1 MLPLVPPSLPLRY
14 PKAEGAFPDYVP
26 SRIFQMKTSLVI
38 LTLFMAFAG
47 PVFAHETAVGDLQII
62 HANIPQPGATAR
74 SAAGYM
80 VIANDG
86 TEADALIAI
95 ETPAA
100 QKAMLHESATDAQGV
115 ATMTHIDRLPIP
127 AGDAAVLEPGGFH
140 IMLMG
145 LTGAFTEGQ
154 MVPATLVFEKAGR
167 VQIEFMIDPPGG
179 ADHSNH

>member
-1 MLPLVPPSLPLRY
+1 
-14 PKAEGAFPDYVP
+14 
-26 SRIFQMKTSLVI
+26 MKTSLAI
-38 LTLFMAFAG
+38 LTLLMAFAG
-47 PVFAHETAVGDLQII
+47 PVIAHETAVGDLQII
-62 HANIPQPGATAR
+62 HANIPEPATAAK

-86 TEADALIAI
+86 AEPDALIGI
-95 ETPAA
+95 ETPVA

-145 LTGAFTEGQ
+145 LTAPLTEGQ

-179 ADHSNH
+179 GGDHAHH

>member
-1 MLPLVPPSLPLRY
+1 
-14 PKAEGAFPDYVP
+14 
-26 SRIFQMKTSLVI
+26 MKTSLAI
-38 LTLFMAFAG
+38 LTLLMAFAG
-47 PVFAHETAVGDLQII
+47 PVIAHETAVGDLQII
-62 HANIPQPGATAR
+62 HANIPEPAAAAK

-86 TEADALIAI
+86 AEPDALIGI

-145 LTGAFTEGQ
+145 LTAPLTEGQ

-179 ADHSNH
+179 GGDHAHH